1 MPRIVGSVLDVMFF
15 SIPLPASAQVPVVE
29 YGAPAELCGVST
41 IFVDTGMDARQR
53 ALIIKDI
60 RSELPGLM
68 IASRPE
74 DAEVHLR
81 FTLRDQVIGQN
92 VVYPSPHPPDR
103 SGTLVSVGVG
113 IPVSGVTRT
122 EGVGTVVRIVGA
134 GRVRVLSSFRDARG
148 NRFERKPSTNFAR
161 EFIKAYKKAHG

>member
-1 MPRIVGSVLDVMFF
+1 MLRIVGSMLAVMFF
-15 SIPLPASAQVPVVE
+15 LISLPASAQEPVVE
-29 YGAPAELCGVST
+29 YGAPAELRGVSK
-41 IFVDTGMDARQR
+41 IFIDTGMDARQR
-53 ALIIKDI
+53 ELIVKEIS
-60 RSELPGLM
+60 RELPGLV

-92 VVYPSPHPPDR
+92 VVYPHPHPPAG
-103 SGTLVSVGVG
+103 SGTSVGVG
-113 IPVSGVTRT
+113 IPVSGVTWT
-122 EGVGTVVRIVGA
+122 EGVGTVVRVVGA

-161 EFIKAYKKAHG
+161 EFIKAYKKTHG